1 LELLVHLRDQAVPNE
16 TIAPL
21 LARFQPVTTRQTP
34 GEACALLSDTTFVSE
49 AGLAYP
55 LHAMLPFIARVQIR
69 NYKSIAHC
77 NVELG
82 PLVLLVGPNGSGK
95 SNFLDAL
102 RFVADSLNTTLEQA
116 LRDRGGIQSVRR
128 RSRGHPTHFGIRLDL
143 ALNDGRVGLY
153 AFRVGAEKG
162 GGFVVQREECRVGV
176 GEPSEHHYFVAE
188 EGRIID
194 SSRSIPTA
202 LERDRLAL
210 VAISGLS
217 EFRPLWDGL
226 RRMGFYNLS
235 PERIRDLQEPDSGQ
249 LLARDGRNLA
259 AVVRELQRLGGG
271 TIQEIGEHL
280 QAVVPGVVSAEH
292 KAIGPKETIEF
303 RQQVAGDSNP
313 WRFLA
318 ADMSDGTLR
327 ALGILVAALQYG
339 PAKLGR
345 VSLIGIEE
353 PETALHPG
361 AAEVIA
367 EVLLLAS
374 RSIQVLANTH
384 SPDLLNHK
392 SISHEHLL
400 AVSAREG
407 ESLIGPVDEATRS
420 VLNDRL
426 YSAGELLSQGPLDP
440 DSAVIQDSRRQLR
453 LFSDRVE

>member
-1 LELLVHLRDQAVPNE
+1 
-16 TIAPL
+16 
-21 LARFQPVTTRQTP
+21 
-34 GEACALLSDTTFVSE
+34 
-49 AGLAYP
+49 
-55 LHAMLPFIARVQIR
+55 MLPFITRAQIR
-69 NYKSIAHC
+69 NYKSIAAC
-77 NVELG
+77 NVALG
-82 PLVLLVGPNGSGK
+82 PLSLLVGPNGSGK

-128 RSRGHPTHFGIRLDL
+128 KSRGHPTHFGIRLDL
-143 ALNDGRVGLY
+143 TLNDGRAGSY

-162 GGFVVQREECRVGV
+162 GGFVVQREECRVGL
-176 GEPSEHHYFVAE
+176 GGPGEHHYFLVE
-188 EGRIID
+188 EGRLIE
-194 SSRSIPTA
+194 SSQDIPTA

-217 EFRPLWDGL
+217 EFRPAWDGL
-226 RRMGFYNLS
+226 RRMGFYNLN

-249 LLARDGRNLA
+249 ILARDGRNLA
-259 AVVRELQRLGGG
+259 AVIRELQRLGGR

-339 PAKLGR
+339 PAKPGR

-374 RSIQVLANTH
+374 KRLQVLATTH

-392 SISHEHLL
+392 SISHHHLL
-400 AVSAREG
+400 AVSAHEG
-407 ESLIGPVDEATRS
+407 ETLLGPVDEATRS
-420 VLNDRL
+420 TLSDRL
-426 YSAGELLSQGPLDP
+426 YSPGELLSQGPLDP
-440 DSAVIQDSRRQLR
+440 DAGVILEGRKQLK
-453 LFSDRVE
+453 LFTDRPE